1 MSVFTVHMS
10 IEAPSMSAA
19 LQEVHKAL
27 YVADVEAQVVTIEE
41 AVRFT
46 ELDLEN
52 YDEATS
58 LKGLQRLFEDDID
71 PA

>member
-1 MSVFTVHMS
+1 MSTFTVHMN

-46 ELDLEN
+46 ELDTEV
-52 YDEATS
+52 YDES
-58 LKGLQRLFEDDID
+58 LTAIRLFEGDSD